1 MTIVWVE
8 DNASRSATIARIGKK
23 AQSVYKKSWKLF
35 GATNDN
41 DVHQDINSRLTVG
54 QLFWDYPGNPSMRLQ
69 AESYSVEYLGD
80 DAWQLEVT
88 YTKEGAEDPEQP
100 DPLRRT
106 RSFDTGGGSQHITQ
120 AQPSAEFTQ
129 GEQRFWTGSPAAP
142 NMNGAIGVDGDSVNG
157 VDIVVPAL
165 TWTETYDVPH
175 QFITSQY
182 IKNLSRVTGTVNN
195 AEFRTFPAG
204 EILFLGAS
212 GSQEWDSDKGE
223 GPWNLSFKFT
233 QSPNAGPGKTLPA
246 LTIGDITNIE
256 KDGHDYMWIRYEDAV
271 DSETLIKKPKFVYV
285 NRVYRRENFG
295 QLGLGDNQ
303 PNSRP
308 QGGMNTGGLDLGIGQ
323 T

>member
-1 MTIVWVE
+1 MAIVWVE
-8 DNASRSATIARIGKK
+8 DNASRSATIARIGRK

-35 GATNDN
+35 GSTDDLAI
-41 DVHQDINSRLTVG
+41 HADINQQLTLSA
-54 QLFWDYPGNPSMRLQ
+54 LFWDYPGNPAMRLQ

-120 AQPSAEFTQ
+120 AQPAPGFSD

-142 NMNGAIGVDGDSVNG
+142 NMRGAIAVDGDSVNG

-175 QFITSQY
+175 QFITADY
-182 IKNLSRVTGTVNN
+182 IKNLSKVTGTVN
-195 AEFRTFPAG
+195 ADTFRTFPAG

-212 GSQEWDSDKGE
+212 GSQEWDSDKGD
-223 GPWNLSFKFT
+223 GPWNLSYKFS

-246 LTIGDITNIE
+246 LTIGSITGVE
-256 KDGHDYMWIRYEDAV
+256 KDGHDYMWIRYEDDVAS
-271 DSETLIKKPKFVYV
+271 DTLIKKPKFVYV
-285 NRVYRRENFG
+285 NKVYRRENFA
-295 QLGLGDNQ
+295 Q
-303 PNSRP
+303 
-308 QGGMNTGGLDLGIGQ
+308 LGIGVA
-323 T
+323 